1 MLTPPMAL
9 NILIAAGIGNR
20 SIESVSRKVVPFLI
34 VLIADILIITY
45 VPGSIT
51 FLPNA
56 LGMLS

>member
-1 MLTPPMAL
+1 MAL